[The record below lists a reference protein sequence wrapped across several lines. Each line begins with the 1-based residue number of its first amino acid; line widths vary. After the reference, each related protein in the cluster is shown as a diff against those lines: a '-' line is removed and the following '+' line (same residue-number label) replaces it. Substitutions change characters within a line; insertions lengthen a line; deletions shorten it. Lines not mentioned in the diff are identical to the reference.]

1 MNITRYLSSAVLLAF
16 VTVSSTF
23 GQETAFAKTFV
34 DTIFS
39 TDGKTFLTQDVD
51 SRYEV
56 WKADG
61 SLIKRFKDIEADAAT
76 ISAFVRPLG
85 IEYPAPIV
93 VHKYLRIYEK
103 DTLYTLK
110 VTGETVFTHRFID
123 RDCRIYAY
131 YLPAKK
137 VGLVQCIGNGNT
149 SNLQYDYLIRP
160 GQLPKPIDLASANV
174 TYGVISP
181 DGKTIAD
188 TRLQGAYNIDS
199 DKALWSRG
207 GPARVLNFLDPS
219 SSGFMF
225 GDSGYTFSPDSKFFG
240 SGDNRDAVAIDLS
253 TGESVNKK
261 KGEIKRSYRW
271 LPDMKNTVESGGNFG
286 RRRDSQ
292 RPNFI
297 TWKDEFGMPF
307 EITKNFVRN
316 AVIGVN
322 EKFDKCT
329 LEQSQIVPGSKY
341 TPKMEPY
348 KWDAP
353 GYDNRTLFVIV
364 AMGNRNFQGI
374 EASFGRTGKTIE
386 PSPQAAQKWNTII
399 VPNFKAYT
407 PHPDV
412 QFAVFTLAT
421 DTFFQLKL
429 LNSDGSPTAL
439 FQYKCPY

>member
-1 MNITRYLSSAVLLAF
+1 MNIKLTLSSAALLAF
-16 VTVSSTF
+16 ITASFCF
-23 GQETAFAKTFV
+23 GQETAFTKTFV

-39 TDGKTFLTQDVD
+39 TDGKTFLTQDAV
-51 SRYEV
+51 SQYEV

-61 SLIKRFKDIEADAAT
+61 SLIKRFTDLEADAAT

-103 DTLYTLK
+103 DTLYILK
-110 VTGETVFTHRFID
+110 VNGETVFKHEFKD
-123 RDCRIYAY
+123 RDCGTYAY

-137 VGLVQCIGNGNT
+137 VGVVTCIGNGN
-149 SNLQYDYLIRP
+149 SWNLHYDYLIRP
-160 GQLPKPIDLASANV
+160 GQLPKPIDLKSANV

-188 TRLQGAYNIDS
+188 TSLQGAYNIDS
-199 DKALWSRG
+199 EKALWSRS
-207 GPARVLNFLDPS
+207 GPARVLGFLDPS
-219 SSGFMF
+219 SSGWMF
-225 GDSGYTFSPDSKFFG
+225 GDSGYTFSADSKYFG
-240 SGDNRDAVAIDLS
+240 VGDNRDAVAIDLA

-271 LPDMKNTVESGGNFG
+271 LPDMKGLVQSGGNIG

-292 RPNFI
+292 RPNFS
-297 TWKDEFGMPF
+297 TWKDEFGMPY

-316 AVIGVN
+316 AVIGIN
-322 EKFDKCT
+322 EKFDPCT

-348 KWDAP
+348 NWFAP
-353 GYDNRTLFVIV
+353 VYDNRTLYIIV
-364 AMGNRNFQGI
+364 AMGNKNFQGI
-374 EASFGRTGKTIE
+374 EASFGGTVKTIA
-386 PSPQAAQKWNTII
+386 PNPKAAQQWNKVI
-399 VPNFKAYT
+399 VPNFKDYT

-412 QFAVFTLAT
+412 QFAVWTLAT
-421 DTFFQLKL
+421 DTFFQVKL
-429 LNSDGSPTAL
+429 PTSDGSPTAL